1 MQKVAFCVAICHLLD
16 AERLPFTVQKVT
28 FHNEAYW
35 LLPYFQVKPRPEF
48 VDFAIFFRI
57 MERASMPFTVTF
69 FNTNQSVSKVMVFI
83 LLIAFRQRQ
92 IVYSNTQYWSNGFA
106 IF

>member
-1 MQKVAFCVAICHLLD
+1 
-16 AERLPFTVQKVT
+16 
-28 FHNEAYW
+28 
-35 LLPYFQVKPRPEF
+35 
-48 VDFAIFFRI
+48 

-69 FNTNQSVSKVMVFI
+69 FNTYQSVSKVMVFI

-92 IVYSNTQYWSNGFA
+92 IVYSNTQYWSNDFA